1 MPRADQTQ
9 ATSPGRQR
17 VVIAGVDT
25 GDDRERFEVE
35 MDELG
40 ALAHAAGAD
49 VVARVVQRRPAV
61 DPASLIGSGKVA
73 EVAEMARLHQASTVL
88 TLNALRPRQRTNLEK
103 LLGGNISV
111 LDRSVVI
118 LDIFAQ
124 HARTSEGKLQV
135 ELAQLKHQAANLIG
149 ARDALSRLGGGIG
162 TRGPGET
169 KLEVDRRHIR
179 ARIELLEKQLDHVQT
194 RRREQRRSR
203 EGTPVVALVGY
214 TNAGKSSLLNAL
226 SGAAVFVAD
235 QPFATL
241 DPTLR
246 KVRIAQDRDVV
257 LADTVGFISDL
268 PKELV
273 AAFRATLEEVTS
285 AAALV
290 HVVDSSNPFW
300 ERQRESV
307 EAILRELGA
316 GEKPTIIA
324 WNKSDV
330 ANSDH
335 DSAGVTVSA
344 KTGTGLAE
352 LRAAI
357 AALLRTQSTRSGRL

>member
-1 MPRADQTQ
+1 MPRANVTQ
-9 ATSPGRQR
+9 ATSAGRQR
-17 VVIAGVDT
+17 VIIAGVDT
-25 GDDRERFEVE
+25 GDDRIRFDVE

-40 ALAHAAGAD
+40 ALANAAGAD
-49 VVARVVQRRPAV
+49 VVARIVQRRPAV
-61 DPASLIGSGKVA
+61 DAASLIGSGKVA
-73 EVAEMARLHQASTVL
+73 EIADIARANNASTVL

-103 LLGGNISV
+103 LLGGEISV

-124 HARTSEGKLQV
+124 HARTGEGKLQV

-226 SGAAVFVAD
+226 SGATVYVAD

-246 KVRIAQDRDVV
+246 KVRIAEDRDIV

-290 HVVDSSNPFW
+290 HVIDASNPFW

-307 EAILRELGA
+307 NVILRELGA
-316 GEKPTIIA
+316 GEKPTILA
-324 WNKSDV
+324 WNKTDV
-330 ANSDH
+330 AGSQDIG
-335 DSAGVTVSA
+335 DGLAVSA
-344 KTGTGLAE
+344 KTGIGLPA

-357 AALLRTQSTRSGRL
+357 AALV